1 MGVLMAWGPYIFE
14 ALGTSLDEIG
24 HEGGG
29 RWAEHQI
36 IGRRPASQFLGPDLE
51 KVTLKGCSWPWLS
64 GGGPAAQ
71 VAAMRAEAE
80 AGSVFPLLSTSG
92 DVAGI
97 FHLCK
102 ITSAGHY
109 LDAGGNAQK
118 LEYTLHFE
126 RSSEGAG
133 AIFNAWP

>member
-14 ALGTSLDEIG
+14 TLGTSLDEIE
-24 HEGGG
+24 HDGGG
-29 RWAEHQI
+29 RWAEHEI
-36 IGRRPASQFLGPDLE
+36 IGRRPASQFLGPDME
-51 KVTLKGCSWPWLS
+51 KVTLKGCSWPWLA

-80 AGSVFPLLSTSG
+80 AGSQFPLLSMSG
-92 DVAGI
+92 DVAGL
-97 FHLCK
+97 FHLK
-102 ITSAGHY
+102 SISSTGQH

-118 LEYTLHFE
+118 LGYTLHFR